1 MSIQAIVG
9 GQWGDEGK
17 GKIVDFL
24 SEKFDLVARYQGGNN
39 AGHTVIVEDI
49 TYKLNLIPS
58 GVIRGKICFLG
69 QGIVLDPEHFIKEY
83 EQICEKISNP
93 KIYLSSNI
101 PLILPYHKQLDKINE
116 SILSGE
122 DKIGTTAKGIGP
134 AYQDKV
140 GRKSIKLYDLK
151 STDKVREKLENIK
164 KFYDPVLNAYQE
176 EPINIDKYIS
186 ILDSFYTKVGPLI
199 IDNSY
204 IKEIKQKFLDRNI
217 EMPKINQNQAIVLDG
232 ADIISNPIGT
242 ARGIHYKHL
251 KSNFFIMPGVPSE
264 MYKMM
269 ETIILPNYIGAQVES
284 KHRTICTSG
293 IAESR
298 LSEKVQDLMSHYSKD
313 FNFSFLPSYKGVDF
327 ILKAINQYQE
337 IDRVVSEFYNA
348 MNPYSFGYENDS
360 FIEFIVNKLSC
371 EELTISLAESC
382 TGGLLGKM
390 FTDIP
395 GSSKIFKGGIIAYS
409 NSIKET
415 QLNIPKEKIEKY
427 GAVSSEVAI
436 DMARNVKNI
445 FKSKIGLSITGI
457 SGPGGGSDD
466 KDIGLVFIAIAF
478 KNECLYKEINFN
490 LNRDLNRKSS
500 CYAALNMIR
509 KTIEE

>member
-1 MSIQAIVG
+1 MNKAVIG
-9 GQWGDEGK
+9 LQWGDEGK

-58 GVIRGKICFLG
+58 GVIRGKVCFLG

-151 STDKVREKLENIK
+151 GLDKVREKLENIK

-204 IKEIKQKFLDRNI
+204 IKNNFNQNNILFEGAQGALLDLDHGSYPFVTSSNTVSSNIIIGSGLQVDYKTVGIFKAYATRVGNGPFPSELFDEIGDYIAETGVEFGTVTKRKRRCGWLDLVSLKYSCQVNRVNELCITKIDVLNNLKEIK
-217 EMPKINQNQAIVLDG
+217 
-232 ADIISNPIGT
+232 
-242 ARGIHYKHL
+242 
-251 KSNFFIMPGVPSE
+251 
-264 MYKMM
+264 
-269 ETIILPNYIGAQVES
+269 
-284 KHRTICTSG
+284 IC
-293 IAESR
+293 
-298 LSEKVQDLMSHYSKD
+298 K
-313 FNFSFLPSYKGVDF
+313 SYKGH
-327 ILKAINQYQE
+327 
-337 IDRVVSEFYNA
+337 
-348 MNPYSFGYENDS
+348 SFE
-360 FIEFIVNKLSC
+360 
-371 EELTISLAESC
+371 
-382 TGGLLGKM
+382 
-390 FTDIP
+390 
-395 GSSKIFKGGIIAYS
+395 
-409 NSIKET
+409 
-415 QLNIPKEKIEKY
+415 
-427 GAVSSEVAI
+427 
-436 DMARNVKNI
+436 
-445 FKSKIGLSITGI
+445 
-457 SGPGGGSDD
+457 
-466 KDIGLVFIAIAF
+466 
-478 KNECLYKEINFN
+478 EINFN
-490 LNRDLNRKSS
+490 DSDSLKSLSLNKGDFEVFESWGDISEVKNFDSMPQSLKL
-500 CYAALNMIR
+500 YIQF
-509 KTIEE
+509 IEEYLEIPIKIISLGPERNQTIMR